1 MTQHGHG
8 HGHGHGHHDDN
19 SGIRGNKNFILSGL
33 TSGHGIFHWFSQSF
47 FIMLPAVKATFG
59 ISDVQVAGITGT
71 RELVGGL
78 ISLPGGVITDYLR
91 RYWGLVLA
99 FCMFLFGIGWLVMAV
114 SGWIPMYPLL
124 ILGMALV
131 GAAATIWHLP
141 AMSALSHHF
150 SHGHRGTALS
160 FHGVGGQLGDVLAP
174 IATCFLLG
182 YLVWQQIL
190 TIYVVVPLLL
200 TLLVYWAFKNIG
212 NTAEA
217 REATGRQQL
226 QATKEL
232 VKIPALWFITV
243 VGGLRGTAQVSIMTF
258 FAIYATQILGLGFE
272 IVGILMGLLLA
283 TGIVSTPVTGY
294 LSDKYGRKQILVP
307 GLFLLAIT
315 SIALPFSGGNLFILV
330 PVLLLLG
337 TFLFGDQPILTAA
350 ALDIVGEGVAATTMG
365 FLGAARAGMVFV
377 GILVSGWISENYGI
391 TYTFY
396 FVSAIFVLALILI
409 IFTPIGK
416 RQHDH

>member
-1 MTQHGHG
+1 
-8 HGHGHGHHDDN
+8 
-19 SGIRGNKNFILSGL
+19 
-33 TSGHGIFHWFSQSF
+33 
-47 FIMLPAVKATFG
+47 MLPAVKATFG
-59 ISDVQVAGITGT
+59 ISDLQVAGVQGT

-91 RYWGLVLA
+91 KYWGLVLA

-124 ILGMALV
+124 LLGMALV

-174 IATCFLLG
+174 VATGFLLG
-182 YLVWQQIL
+182 YLAWQEIL

-212 NTAEA
+212 NTEEA
-217 REATGRQQL
+217 RQGTAKNQMA
-226 QATKEL
+226 ATKAL
-232 VKIPALWFITV
+232 FKIPAIWFITII
-243 VGGLRGTAQVSIMTF
+243 GGLRGTSQVSVMTF
-258 FAIYATQILGLGFE
+258 FPIYATGTLGLGIE
-272 IVGILMGLLLA
+272 YVGILMGLLLA
-283 TGIVSTPVTGY
+283 AGIISTPVMGW

-307 GLFLLAIT
+307 GILLLAVM
-315 SIALPFSGGNLFILV
+315 SIALPFSGGNILILGA
-330 PVLLLLG
+330 VLLLLG
-337 TFLFGDQPILTAA
+337 LFLFSDQPILTAA

-365 FLGAARAGMVFV
+365 VMGAARAGMVFI
-377 GILVSGWISENYGI
+377 GILVAGWVSDSYGT

-396 FVSAIFVLALILI
+396 FVSAIFVVALILI
-409 IFTPIGK
+409 ILAPIK
-416 RQHDH
+416 ARNHNH

>member
-1 MTQHGHG
+1 MIHFR
-8 HGHGHGHHDDN
+8 DSLED
-19 SGIRGNKNFILSGL
+19 
-33 TSGHGIFHWFSQSF
+33 
-47 FIMLPAVKATFG
+47 ATG
-59 ISDVQVAGITGT
+59 
-71 RELVGGL
+71 
-78 ISLPGGVITDYLR
+78 
-91 RYWGLVLA
+91 
-99 FCMFLFGIGWLVMAV
+99 
-114 SGWIPMYPLL
+114 
-124 ILGMALV
+124 
-131 GAAATIWHLP
+131 
-141 AMSALSHHF
+141 
-150 SHGHRGTALS
+150 
-160 FHGVGGQLGDVLAP
+160 
-174 IATCFLLG
+174 FLLG